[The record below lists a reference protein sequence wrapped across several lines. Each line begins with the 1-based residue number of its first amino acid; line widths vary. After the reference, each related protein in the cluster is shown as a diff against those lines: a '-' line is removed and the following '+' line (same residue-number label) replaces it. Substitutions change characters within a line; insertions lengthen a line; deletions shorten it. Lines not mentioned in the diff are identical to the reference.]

1 MLRKLLLV
9 TVAVASLSAATWLQ
23 RPHLPGM
30 AAVGMAGAGAVDGD
44 PAGVEAG
51 GPAGELGGAQPGEA
65 LVGDGAAPG
74 AGVGLD
80 RALLWRQDFTAV
92 DVSFGVWSPARGV
105 HAGFWSIGAGDRK
118 ARPLDPRPTVAARIE
133 QQPDVVSH
141 S

>member
-1 MLRKLLLV
+1 M
-9 TVAVASLSAATWLQ
+9 AV
-23 RPHLPGM
+23 
-30 AAVGMAGAGAVDGD
+30 GAGAVDGD

-51 GPAGELGGAQPGEA
+51 RQAGELGGARAGDG

-74 AGVGLD
+74 AGVGPD

-92 DVSFGVWSPARGV
+92 DALFDVRSPARGV

-118 ARPLDPRPTVAARIE
+118 ARPLDPRRKAAAHIERQPHVA
-133 QQPDVVSH
+133 SH